1 MNPSKSDKE
10 LKKTLNKEQYHILRE
25 KGTERPF
32 TGRHLYNKK
41 KGLYLC
47 AACGQ
52 ELFDSQTKFDSRTGW
67 PSFWAPINADRIG
80 EHDDIRFGM
89 RRTEVTCSNCGSHL
103 GHVFNDGP
111 QPTGQRFCINSL
123 SLDFRETPDPS

>member
-1 MNPSKSDKE
+1 MNPSKSE
-10 LKKTLNKEQYHILRE
+10 EEWKKTLDKEQYHILRE

-32 TGRHLYNKK
+32 TGRDLYNKK

-67 PSFWAPINADRIG
+67 PSFWAPINTDRIE
-80 EHDDIRFGM
+80 EHDDSRLGM

-111 QPTGQRFCINSL
+111 QPTGQRFCINSV
-123 SLDFRETPDPS
+123 SLEVQETPDSN

>member
-1 MNPSKSDKE
+1 MNPSKSEKE
-10 LKKTLNKEQYHILRE
+10 WKKTLNKEQYHILRQ

-32 TGRHLYNKK
+32 TGRYLYNKK

-67 PSFWAPINADRIG
+67 PSFWAPINADKVE
-80 EHDDIRFGM
+80 EHDDTRFGM

-111 QPTGQRFCINSL
+111 EPTSQRFCINSL
-123 SLDFRETPDPS
+123 SLDFHETPDSK